1 MAPQSLT
8 VCEND
13 VEQDWRKLT
22 ISSKLGFFIFLDNA
36 KSGIA

>member
-22 ISSKLGFFIFLDNA
+22 NLHFQAQFLE
-36 KSGIA
+36 

>member
-22 ISSKLGFFIFLDNA
+22 LVIVTIKDESVT
-36 KSGIA
+36 